1 MRVVGA
7 SVDGKES
14 SLKATTEDFDEVEFD
29 HLVCRNIWFQFS
41 FLLRKRR
48 PNATNLPRLYREW
61 LYTGI
66 KFLGQCVEA
75 APISQILTKL
85 PHERSKIDLSR

>member
-29 HLVCRNIWFQFS
+29 HLVCRNIWFRFAI
-41 FLLRKRR
+41 F
-48 PNATNLPRLYREW
+48 
-61 LYTGI
+61 
-66 KFLGQCVEA
+66 F
-75 APISQILTKL
+75 
-85 PHERSKIDLSR
+85 